1 MSVNIDTVY
10 QKVLVLA
17 NKEQRGYITPIEFNL
32 LANKAQLDIFNN
44 YFHEAKMAHV
54 KQTKN
59 QLGSG
64 IDELDMIEEKMH
76 PFKTSVEVE
85 VDITNSTLTLP
96 SNLHAIDIITD
107 PNGYE
112 LTELSKKDISYTQN
126 STLLKASFRRPTYY
140 RQSSGVLRILPTTA
154 NAASYP
160 IHYYKKPSDPRW
172 AYILINEK
180 PLWDS
185 TNSVDFELH
194 LSEEEKLVTRILE
207 LSGLTI
213 RDEDVAQA
221 AMIDKQNTKQNQNS

>member
-1 MSVNIDTVY
+1 
-10 QKVLVLA
+10 
-17 NKEQRGYITPIEFNL
+17 
-32 LANKAQLDIFNN
+32 
-44 YFHEAKMAHV
+44 MAHV

-76 PFKTSVEVE
+76 PFKTSVDVE

-154 NAASYP
+154 NAVSYP
-160 IHYYKKPSDPRW
+160 IHYYKKPSDPKW

-221 AMIDKQNTKQNQNS
+221 AMIDKQNTKQNQNN